1 MISFDFRSFH
11 MKNGVDFQIV
21 CNNCGGLAVKIE
33 NPVQASRESAVYC
46 SDCGAS
52 RGSMGGLRDLAI
64 RPDAHD
70 AFLPKRRAP
79 KVQSNGELVALFM
92 ELRRLRREVQ
102 LAESARS

>member
-1 MISFDFRSFH
+1 
-11 MKNGVDFQIV
+11 
-21 CNNCGGLAVKIE
+21 
-33 NPVQASRESAVYC
+33 
-46 SDCGAS
+46 
-52 RGSMGGLRDLAI
+52 MGGLRDLAI